1 MRTKNWFIF
10 VYKFLLSKIN
20 LFGVKSRYMP
30 AFNLRG
36 SSEIVNLFRINQTI
50 QGTER

>member
-1 MRTKNWFIF
+1 
-10 VYKFLLSKIN
+10 
-20 LFGVKSRYMP
+20 MP
-30 AFNLRG
+30 AFNLSG